1 MNKKIVPMLGV
12 AAVFGSL
19 SIFAANAWL
28 QSAAAVQAPD
38 PEPVAAIPVA
48 PQVEFGT
55 IVVASEPLRYG
66 SPLKAG
72 VLSEIPW
79 PKDNIPEG
87 AFSKVSDISDQNRIV
102 LSAVEANEPVLLA
115 KLSGPDG
122 RATLSNKLTRGKQAI
137 SIQTDE
143 VAGVSGFITPGDRVD
158 VVLIRSGNV
167 SSKDGEGPVRPAP
180 NGGMVSETVISGA
193 RVLTVGQ
200 GTDERET
207 LPRVASSVTLEVTP
221 EEARKIVLSRNIGQL
236 SLSLLSASTTDEDVS
251 ALSALA
257 DKAGDIATAA
267 EPKADQF
274 TEVKV
279 TRGLV
284 GEVYNVPAVA
294 GQPGAAQARQ

>member
-28 QSAAAVQAPD
+28 QNAAAVQAPD
-38 PEPVAAIPVA
+38 LEPVAAIPAA

-66 SPLKAG
+66 SPVQAG
-72 VLSEIPW
+72 VLAEIPW

-87 AFSKVSDISDQNRIV
+87 AFSKVSDISEQNRIV
-102 LSAVEANEPVLLA
+102 LSAVEANEPLLLA

-122 RATLSNKLTRGKQAI
+122 RAALSNKLARGMQAI

-167 SSKDGEGPVRPAP
+167 SSKDEDAPSNPVP

-193 RVLTVGQ
+193 KVLTVGQ

-207 LPRVASSVTLEVTP
+207 SPRIASSVTLEVTP
-221 EEARKIVLSRNIGQL
+221 EQARKIVLSRNIGQL
-236 SLSLLSASTTDEDVS
+236 SLSLLSASTTQEDVS

-257 DKAGDIATAA
+257 DKAGEVAA
-267 EPKADQF
+267 SVEPKADRF

-279 TRGLV
+279 TRGMV

-294 GQPGAAQARQ
+294 GQPGAAAARQ